1 MCLGTELDLEVVV
14 TFQTKWSSLTHPWAK
29 HSLEGVG
36 RPVMA
41 EEAAPA
47 LKPGIAR
54 DPDRPTHKC
63 GPLSRQH
70 FTHFA
75 LTSFHLYVGPTEE
88 SSRWRRGAASNRWN
102 GAAEADAPLFSPSVT
117 SSSSVP
123 SSQAAEQTPR
133 PAVPFCP
140 LSPDGVLRRHWRFP
154 LPSAPSPRPLRGA
167 RGQSGA
173 GAEDGDAEQGG
184 HGGSTQSIRW
194 LRVTESERAGR
205 PVVAGVEHA
214 TDAAAITGGDT
225 MAWTETLPPP
235 PRRKAIGAESIGR
248 LGAREGGERSCSLFA
263 SHRYRHSGFCR
274 ASTL

>member
-47 LKPGIAR
+47 LKPGIPR
-54 DPDRPTHKC
+54 DSDRPTHKC

-75 LTSFHLYVGPTEE
+75 LTSFHLYVAPTEE

-154 LPSAPSPRPLRGA
+154 LLPVLSSLLCVAPG

-173 GAEDGDAEQGG
+173 GRG
-184 HGGSTQSIRW
+184 TP
-194 LRVTESERAGR
+194 T
-205 PVVAGVEHA
+205 
-214 TDAAAITGGDT
+214 AAATTTPSSGEPVGIYAIDPVAPSLAPSRQAGWPWLPRRLAR
-225 MAWTETLPPP
+225 AWPTPPP
-235 PRRKAIGAESIGR
+235 SPRLWRRRCRRWRSGPNRSAARQGR
-248 LGAREGGERSCSLFA
+248 ERERDPSHISLPVD
-263 SHRYRHSGFCR
+263 SGI
-274 ASTL
+274 ANLYL

>member
-54 DPDRPTHKC
+54 DRDRPTHKC

-154 LPSAPSPRPLRGA
+154 LPSAPSPVLSEAPGANREPERRTATPSRAGTADLRN
-167 RGQSGA
+167 RS
-173 GAEDGDAEQGG
+173 
-184 HGGSTQSIRW
+184 GGSESQSRSGREGRSWLGLSTPPTPPPSRAAIRW
-194 LRVTESERAGR
+194 PGPRLC
-205 PVVAGVEHA
+205 
-214 TDAAAITGGDT
+214 
-225 MAWTETLPPP
+225 
-235 PRRKAIGAESIGR
+235 PRRLGGR
-248 LGAREGGERSCSLFA
+248 RSGPNRSAASVQGKEERDLAHFSLPIDTVIADFVE
-263 SHRYRHSGFCR
+263 RRR
-274 ASTL
+274 